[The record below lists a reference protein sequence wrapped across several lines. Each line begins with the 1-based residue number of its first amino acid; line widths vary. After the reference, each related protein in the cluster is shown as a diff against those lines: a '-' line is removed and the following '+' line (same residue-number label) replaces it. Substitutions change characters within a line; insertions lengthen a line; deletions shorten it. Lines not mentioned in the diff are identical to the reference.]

1 MEKGKEPQRK
11 DAEKIGAV
19 MVVGGGVGGMQ
30 AALDLANSGFKV
42 YLVEESSAIGG
53 RMAQLDKTFPTNDC
67 SMCTISPKL
76 VETGRHLNIELLMD
90 SEVVKVDG
98 EAGNFTVTVRR
109 KPRYIDV
116 NKCNGCGECAQVCPV
131 VIPSRFDQS
140 MSQEKAA
147 YRLYPQAVPNAYAI
161 EKLGVAP
168 CRDACPAGQR
178 AQGYIALIREGRYD
192 DAMRV
197 IKEDNPFPGICGRIC
212 NHRCEEACN
221 RNLVDQPL
229 AIASLKRFVADRVY
243 AQPYLPVDPL
253 PYKFEEKVAII
264 GAGPCGLTAAKD
276 LRKLGYPV
284 TLFEALPLAGGMLR
298 VGIPDYRLPPLV
310 VDREVREIIDLG
322 IDLRLNT
329 PVTDLDELMKEDF
342 KSVLIAVGAHEGRK
356 LPIPGAN
363 LPEVLINTQFLRDVS
378 LWNLGIRNET
388 ATTYGRPGGSPLQ
401 SHGGDGKDGGAQA
414 ATPNPQSAI
423 RNRHVLVLGGG
434 NVAMDCGRTALR
446 LGAAKVEM
454 ACLESRE
461 KMPAS
466 REEIHEAEE
475 EGINVYPSRS
485 FKRILDRDGHV
496 AGVEAV
502 KVTYMEFDREGR
514 LNLQTEEGS
523 EHVLPCEVVIF
534 AIGQQ
539 AGLAFIPESA
549 GVGVTRMSTIAVN
562 PNTYAATRPGV
573 FAAGDATTGTAYV
586 IEAVAAGHKAAA
598 SMHRYLRGEEIEP
611 APRPELPV
619 VKMAKEEVQERV
631 AKGEVNVTPRV
642 KMAASPAGHRVS
654 SFTEVSLGYTE
665 EEAKAEASRC
675 LACGICS
682 ECLSCYYKCG
692 LNAINHDM
700 VETQEEVRVGS
711 VILAPGY
718 EVYNARLSQ
727 EYGLGRYPNVLNALQ
742 FERILS
748 ASGPTLGHVQRP
760 SDKKVPKKIAFLQ
773 CVGSRDQSHPYCSAV
788 CCMYATKEA
797 IIVKEHEKEVEP
809 TIFFIDIR
817 AYGKG
822 FDAYYERAKKEY
834 GVRYVR
840 CAISRVAEDP
850 RTKNLLITYLDEGG
864 EIREEEFD
872 LVVLSVGMVP
882 SASTKELA
890 KNVGIELDAYGF
902 AKTDPLTPLATTRP
916 GVYVC
921 GVFQGPKDIPETVAQ
936 ASGAAAAASEI
947 LSEVRG
953 TLVTRKEYP
962 AQKEVK
968 EEEPR
973 IGVFVCRCGNN
984 IGGVIDVPAV
994 KEYAASLG
1002 AVVFADENLYT
1013 CSQDTQ
1019 EKLKKAIEEHKL
1031 NRVIVASCSPRTHEP
1046 LFQETIREAGL
1057 NRYLFEMANIRDQ
1070 CSWVHMNDKEDA
1082 TSKARD
1088 LVRMA
1093 IANARL
1099 IQPLE
1104 ELTKGVIKRGL
1115 VIGGGLSGMTAA
1127 LGLAE
1132 QGFEAVLVE
1141 KENELGGNLRRLK
1154 TTLDGKDVSR
1164 YLEDLTARVT
1174 RHPRIQVFP
1183 DAVITD
1189 FSGYVG
1195 NYKTALK
1202 VGSDGKGREVEI
1214 EHGVTIVATGGEEL
1228 KPKEYLYGEDK
1239 RVLTQME
1246 MEALLHGDGKKI
1258 GELKEVVMIQC
1269 VGSRNEERPY
1279 CSRVCCAEA
1288 VKNALTL
1295 KALNPKAGV
1304 TILYRDMRMYGTLEE
1319 DYTRARKAGIRFLR
1333 YEEDRKPEVTQK
1345 EGRVQ
1350 VTFYNPV
1357 LRENLTFQPDLLVL
1371 SAATIPTD
1379 TAKLASMLK
1388 VPRTAEGFFLE
1399 AHMKLR
1405 PVDFASEGLFLCG
1418 IAHAPKTIEESLCQA
1433 SAAVARACTVLAKDQ
1448 IQISGVVSVVDA
1460 DKCAACLTCV
1470 RVCPYNVPV
1479 INKEGVA
1486 EIEAAMCHGCGICA
1500 SECPGKAIHLQHF
1513 TDEQVM
1519 AKCDVIVEVLSDVFK
1534 GERV

>member
-1 MEKGKEPQRK
+1 MEKGKEPQRREV
-11 DAEKIGAV
+11 EKIGAV

-76 VETGRHLNIELLMD
+76 VETGRHLNIQLMMD
-90 SEVVKVDG
+90 SEVVKVEG
-98 EAGNFTVTVRR
+98 QAGNFSATVRH
-109 KPRYIDV
+109 KPRYIDIS
-116 NKCNGCGECAQVCPV
+116 KCTGCSECAQVCPV
-131 VIPSRFDQS
+131 IVPSHFDEGMAKQR
-140 MSQEKAA
+140 AA
-147 YRLYPQAVPNAYAI
+147 YKLYPQAVPNAFAI
-161 EKLGVAP
+161 EKKGIAP
-168 CRDACPAGQR
+168 CRDACPSGQR
-178 AQGYIALIREGRYD
+178 AQGYIALIREGRYE
-192 DAMRV
+192 DALRV

-212 NHRCEEACN
+212 NHRCEDACN
-221 RNLVDQPL
+221 RNLIDQPL
-229 AIASLKRFVADRVY
+229 DIRALKRFVTDKVY
-243 AQPYLPVDPL
+243 AQPRSPRPAIK
-253 PYKFEEKVAII
+253 PTREKRVAII
-264 GAGPCGLTAAKD
+264 GAGPCGLTAARD
-276 LRKLGYPV
+276 LVELGYPV
-284 TLFEALPLAGGMLR
+284 SVFEALPVAGGMLR
-298 VGIPDYRLPPLV
+298 VGVPEYRLPT
-310 VDREVREIIDLG
+310 DIIEREVADITDLG
-322 IDLRLNT
+322 VDLRLNST
-329 PVTDLDELMKEDF
+329 VMNLDDLF
-342 KSVLIAVGAHEGRK
+342 AQGFHAVFIAVGAHEGIR
-356 LPIPGAN
+356 LPIPGAD
-363 LPEVLINTQFLRDVS
+363 LEGVLLNTPFLRDVR
-378 LWNLGIRNET
+378 L
-388 ATTYGRPGGSPLQ
+388 GRPPKLGQRVVVIGS
-401 SHGGDGKDGGAQA
+401 GD
-414 ATPNPQSAI
+414 
-423 RNRHVLVLGGG
+423 
-434 NVAMDCGRTALR
+434 VAMDCARTAVR
-446 LGAAKVEM
+446 LGKEVHVHYRRSRAEAT
-454 ACLESRE
+454 ADPLE
-461 KMPAS
+461 
-466 REEIHEAEE
+466 ILHAEE
-475 EGINVYPSRS
+475 EGVTFHFLSNPIE
-485 FKRILDRDGHV
+485 IIGDGNGRMV
-496 AGVEAV
+496 GMRCRR
-502 KVTYMEFDREGR
+502 MELGEPDESGR
-514 LNLQTEEGS
+514 RRPVPVPGS
-523 EHVLPCEVVIF
+523 EHIVPCDNVIF
-534 AIGQQ
+534 SVGQR
-539 AGLAFIPESA
+539 AGLGFIPESA
-549 GVGVTRMSTIAVN
+549 GVGVTRESSVAVN
-562 PNTYAATRPGV
+562 PNTFAATRPGV
-573 FAAGDATTGTAYV
+573 FAAGDAVSGTAFV
-586 IEAVAAGHKAAA
+586 IEAVASGHRAAA
-598 SMHRYLRGEEIEP
+598 SIHKYLMGEELEP
-611 APRPELPV
+611 QPKPELPV
-619 VKMAKEEVQERV
+619 VKLTGEQIKERI
-631 AKGEVNVTPRV
+631 AAGEVRVNPRV
-642 KMAASPAGHRVS
+642 RMRALAVEQRAR
-654 SFTEVSLGYTE
+654 SFNEVNLGYTD
-665 EEAKAEASRC
+665 EEAQAEAARC
-675 LACGICS
+675 LACGVCS

-692 LNAINHDM
+692 LGAIDHDM
-700 VETQEEVRVGS
+700 VERLEEVQVGS

-718 EVYNARLSQ
+718 EVYNALLSQ
-727 EYGLGRYPNVLNALQ
+727 EYGLGRYGNVLGALQ
-742 FERILS
+742 FERVLS

-760 SDKKVPKKIAFLQ
+760 SDGKVPKKIAFLQ
-773 CVGSRDQSHPYCSAV
+773 CVGSRDQNHPYCSAV

-797 IIVKEHEKEVEP
+797 IIAKEHEREVEP

-822 FDAYYERAKKEY
+822 FDAYYERARKEY

-840 CAISRVAEDP
+840 CAISRVVEDP
-850 RTKNLLITYLDEGG
+850 RTKNLLLTYLDESG
-864 EIREEEFD
+864 EVREEEFD

-890 KNVGIELDAYGF
+890 RNLGIELDAYGF
-902 AKTDPLTPLATTRP
+902 AKTDSLTPLATTRA

-1002 AVVFADENLYT
+1002 AVVLADENLYT

-1019 EKLKKAIEEHKL
+1019 EKIKKAIEEHKL

-1070 CSWVHMNDKEDA
+1070 CSWVHMHDKEDA

-1099 IQPLE
+1099 IRPLE
-1104 ELTKGVIKRGL
+1104 ELTKGVVKRGL

-1141 KENELGGNLRRLK
+1141 KENELGGNLRRLY
-1154 TTLDGKDVSR
+1154 TTLDGKDVQK
-1164 YLEDLTARVT
+1164 YLEATKGRV
-1174 RHPRIQVFP
+1174 RNHSKIQIFT
-1183 DAVITD
+1183 DAHIKD

-1195 NYKTALK
+1195 NYKTSLTIGPGAAT
-1202 VGSDGKGREVEI
+1202 REI
-1214 EHGVTIVATGGEEL
+1214 EHGVTVVATGGEEL
-1228 KPKEYLYGEDK
+1228 KPKEYLYGEDP
-1239 RVLTQME
+1239 RVLTQLE
-1246 MEALLHGDGKKI
+1246 MEAFLHGDGRKI
-1258 GELKEVVMIQC
+1258 EELKEVVMIQC

-1295 KALNPKAGV
+1295 KARNPRARV

-1319 DYTRARKAGIRFLR
+1319 DYARARKAGIRFLR

-1345 EGRVQ
+1345 DGRLRVIL
-1350 VTFYNPV
+1350 YNPV
-1357 LRENLTFQPDLLVL
+1357 LRENLSYQPDLVVL
-1371 SAATIPTD
+1371 SAATIAAD
-1379 TAKLASMLK
+1379 TAELASMLK
-1388 VPRTAEGFFLE
+1388 VPRTADGFFLE

-1405 PVDFASEGLFLCG
+1405 PVDFASEGLYLCG
-1418 IAHAPKTIEESLCQA
+1418 IAHSPKTIEESLSQA
-1433 SAAVARACTVLAKDQ
+1433 SAAVARACTILAKDE
-1448 IQISGVVSVVDA
+1448 IQISGVISVVDA

-1479 INKEGVA
+1479 INKDGVA

-1500 SECPGKAIHLQHF
+1500 SECPGKAIKLQHF

>member
-1 MEKGKEPQRK
+1 MEKGKELQQTK
-11 DAEKIGAV
+11 VDKIGSV

-30 AALDLANSGFKV
+30 ASLDLANSGFKV

-76 VETGRHLNIELLMD
+76 VETGRHLNIQLMMD
-90 SEVVKVDG
+90 SEVVKVEG
-98 EAGNFTVTVRR
+98 QAGNFSVTVRH
-109 KPRYIDV
+109 KPRYIDIS
-116 NKCNGCGECAQVCPV
+116 KCTGCSECAQVCP
-131 VIPSRFDQS
+131 IITPGRFDEGMAQ
-140 MSQEKAA
+140 QRAA
-147 YRLYPQAVPNAYAI
+147 FKLYPQAVPNAYAI
-161 EKLGVAP
+161 EKLGVSP

-229 AIASLKRFVADRVY
+229 SIASLKRFVSDQVY
-243 AQPYLPVDPL
+243 ARPYLPADPL

-276 LRKLGYPV
+276 LRKFGYPV
-284 TLFEALPLAGGMLR
+284 TVFEALPLAGGMLR
-298 VGIPDYRLPPLV
+298 VGIPDYRLPPQV

-329 PVTDLDELMKEDF
+329 PVTNLDEMMDEGF
-342 KSVLIAVGAHEGRK
+342 KSVLVAVGAHEGRK
-356 LPIPGAN
+356 LPIPGAS

-378 LWNLGIRNET
+378 LSNMGIESGN
-388 ATTYGRPGGSPLQ
+388 
-401 SHGGDGKDGGAQA
+401 GKPHPKSVVQ
-414 ATPNPQSAI
+414 
-423 RNRHVLVLGGG
+423 NRHVLVLGGG
-434 NVAMDCGRTALR
+434 NVAMDCARTALR

-466 REEIHEAEE
+466 IEEIHEAEE
-475 EGINVYPSRS
+475 EGITVYPSRS
-485 FKRILDRDGHV
+485 FKRILDKDGHV

-502 KVTYMEFDREGR
+502 KVTFMEFDSEGR

-534 AIGQQ
+534 AIGQR
-539 AGLAFIPESA
+539 AGLAFIPDSA

-598 SMHRYLRGEEIEP
+598 SIHRYLRGEEMEP
-611 APRPELPV
+611 APKPELPV

-631 AKGEVNVTPRV
+631 TKGEVKVTPRV
-642 KMAASPAGHRVS
+642 KMAASPAGQRVS

-665 EEAKAEASRC
+665 EEAKAEAARC
-675 LACGICS
+675 LACGVCS

-700 VETQEEVRVGS
+700 VETQEEVQVGS

-718 EVYNARLSQ
+718 EVYNARGSQ

-760 SDKKVPKKIAFLQ
+760 SDGKVPKKIAFLQ
-773 CVGSRDQSHPYCSAV
+773 CVGSRDQNHPYCSAV

-797 IIVKEHEKEVEP
+797 IIAKEHEKEVEP

-822 FDAYYERAKKEY
+822 FDTYYERAKKEY

-840 CAISRVAEDP
+840 CAISRVVEDP
-850 RTKNLLITYLDEGG
+850 RTKNLLITYLDEAG
-864 EIREEEFD
+864 EMREEEFD

-890 KNVGIELDAYGF
+890 KSVGIELDAHGF

-962 AQKEVK
+962 EQKDVK

-984 IGGVIDVPAV
+984 IGGVIDVPSV

-1070 CSWVHMNDKEDA
+1070 CSWVHMHDKEDA

-1099 IQPLE
+1099 IRPLE

-1141 KENELGGNLRRLK
+1141 KEDELGGNLRHLK

-1164 YLEDLTARVT
+1164 VLEDLKARVT
-1174 RHPRIQVFP
+1174 QHPLIQVFTN
-1183 DAVITD
+1183 AVITD
-1189 FSGYVG
+1189 FGGYVG
-1195 NYKTALK
+1195 NYKTSLM
-1202 VGSDGKGREVEI
+1202 VGPRMFTREV

-1239 RVLTQME
+1239 RVLTQLE
-1246 MEALLHGDGKKI
+1246 MEDFLHGDGRKI
-1258 GELKEVVMIQC
+1258 EDLKEVVMIQC

-1295 KALNPKAGV
+1295 KALNPKARV

-1319 DYTRARKAGIRFLR
+1319 DYARARKAGIRFLR
-1333 YEEDRKPEVTQK
+1333 YEEDRKPEVAQAD
-1345 EGRVQ
+1345 GRLR
-1350 VTFYNPV
+1350 VTLYNPV
-1357 LRENLTFQPDLLVL
+1357 LRENLSYQPDLVVL
-1371 SAATIPTD
+1371 SAATLAAD
-1379 TAKLASMLK
+1379 TAELASMLK
-1388 VPRTAEGFFLE
+1388 VPRTADGFFLE

-1418 IAHAPKTIEESLCQA
+1418 IAHSPKTIEESLSQA

-1479 INKEGVA
+1479 INKDGVA
-1486 EIEAAMCHGCGICA
+1486 EIESAMCHGCGICA
-1500 SECPGKAIHLQHF
+1500 SECPGKAIKLQHF